1 MSKFTSLKGLVSLV
15 TGGAS
20 GLGRATVERFTKQGA
35 RVILCDLPSSDG
47 EQVAKS
53 LENCTFFPADITSEA
68 EVKEV
73 LKSTMTDY
81 KKLDILVNCAGIGVA
96 RKTYNIHKN
105 KPHPLDEFERVLK
118 VNTLGTFNVIRQAVV
133 LMAQNEPNE
142 DQARGVIVNTS
153 SVAAFDG
160 QMGQVA
166 YSASKAAIAGMTLPL
181 ARDLGEYGIR
191 VCTICPGVFDT
202 PLLAALPQKAIDA
215 LTSTVVF
222 PKRLGNPDEFAQMC
236 QTIVE
241 NPYLNGETIRLD
253 GALRMI

>member
-20 GLGRATVERFTKQGA
+20 GLGRATVERFAQQGS

-47 EQVAKS
+47 GNVAKQ
-53 LENCTFFPADITSEA
+53 LQNCTFLPADITSEK
-68 EVKEV
+68 EVKDV
-73 LKSTMTDY
+73 LKSTLEEY
-81 KKLDILVNCAGIGVA
+81 KSLDVLVNCAGIGVA

-105 KPHPLDEFERVLK
+105 KPHPLEEFERVLL
-118 VNTLGTFNVIRQAVV
+118 VNTLGTFNVIRQAVIM
-133 LMAQNEPNE
+133 MAQNEPNE

-181 ARDLGEYGIR
+181 ARDLGEFGIR
-191 VCTICPGVFDT
+191 VCTICPGVFNT
-202 PLLAALPQKAIDA
+202 PLLAALPKKAIDA
-215 LTSTVVF
+215 LSASVVF

-236 QTIVE
+236 QTIIE
-241 NPYLNGETIRLD
+241 NPYLNGEVIRLD
-253 GALRMI
+253 GALRMV